1 MSAPTFITGRGAIN
15 SWECDQWGHLNVQ
28 FYLAKAS
35 DAQAHLAARL
45 SLPPSKLRASG
56 PGLVP
61 VADRVLFKRELRT
74 GDIYFIRTGIRSV
87 SADGSID
94 IASRMINQET
104 GIESAAFETR
114 LRWVAQD
121 RTDRLPW
128 PDDVLSLARAHAGA
142 LPDMALPQPMAAVLP
157 PEQPDFDRLLLTYR
171 GSVEAWEC
179 GPDGLAPPRAQIAR
193 FNDAIT
199 HLFRAMKID
208 RAELFASGLGS
219 AALDYD
225 INYHRPLRSGKAV
238 DVRSGLLTVGD
249 KVFHLV
255 HHVLDSASG
264 EPLTTII
271 VAALFFDL
279 AARKSVV
286 IPESVRREAE
296 GLIARNVAAVPEAR

>member
-28 FYLAKAS
+28 FYLTKAS

-45 SLPPSKLRASG
+45 GLMPSRLRSSAGSLMPATDRA
-56 PGLVP
+56 
-61 VADRVLFKRELRT
+61 LFKRELRA
-74 GDIYFIRTGIRSV
+74 GHIYFIRSGVRAV
-87 SADGSID
+87 AADGTLD
-94 IASRMINQET
+94 IASRMVNQET

-114 LRWVAQD
+114 LRWVGPD
-121 RTDRLPW
+121 RTTPLPW
-128 PDDVLSLARAHAGA
+128 PDDVAAAAATLAGELAELQR
-142 LPDMALPQPMAAVLP
+142 PQPMADVLP
-157 PEQPDFDRLLLTYR
+157 MQQQPEHLLLTYR
-171 GSVEAWEC
+171 GSVESWEC
-179 GPDGLAPPRAQIAR
+179 DSAGVAPPRAHIAR

-225 INYHRPLRSGKAV
+225 IAYHRPLRSGTAV
-238 DVRSGLLTVGD
+238 EIRSGMLALSD

-255 HHVLDSASG
+255 HYVLDSASG
-264 EPLTTII
+264 EVITTIV

-279 AARKSVV
+279 AARKSV
-286 IPESVRREAE
+286 PMP
-296 GLIARNVAAVPEAR
+296 AAVRAEAQRLLAGA

>member
-15 SWECDQWGHLNVQ
+15 PWECDQWGHLNVQ

-45 SLPPSKLRASG
+45 GLMPSRLRSSAGSLMPATDRA
-56 PGLVP
+56 
-61 VADRVLFKRELRT
+61 LFKRELRA
-74 GDIYFIRTGIRSV
+74 GHIYFILSGIRAV
-87 SADGSID
+87 AADGTLD
-94 IASRMINQET
+94 IASRMVNQET
-104 GIESAAFETR
+104 GVESAAFETR
-114 LRWVAQD
+114 LRWVGQD
-121 RTDRLPW
+121 RTTPLPW
-128 PDDVLSLARAHAGA
+128 PDDVAATAATMAGELAEIQR
-142 LPDMALPQPMAAVLP
+142 PPPMAQVLP
-157 PEQPDFDRLLLTYR
+157 APLQADRLLLTYR

-179 GPDGLAPPRAQIAR
+179 DSAGVAPPRAHIAR

-225 INYHRPLRSGKAV
+225 IAYHRPLRSGTAV
-238 DVRSGLLTVGD
+238 EIRSGMLALSD

-255 HHVLDSASG
+255 HYVLDSASG
-264 EPLTTII
+264 EVITTIV

-279 AARKSVV
+279 AARKSV
-286 IPESVRREAE
+286 PMP
-296 GLIARNVAAVPEAR
+296 AAVRAEAQRLLAGA